1 MASRSLATRA
11 RRTTLRGRL
20 VRTARKVVV
29 PLAEAWVDR
38 AAARAAARAAPRIRG
53 LAAQRGSAS
62 RPIRFLITNA
72 WGIGGTI
79 RTTFNT
85 AGYLSRTR
93 DVEVVSVL
101 RNVAEPGIAP
111 PPGLRIRS
119 LFDGTNRRWTP
130 RTLLAVLLRRRPSRL
145 WHDADGAYRH
155 ASLWTDV
162 LLLRWLGSLAPG
174 TVVIATR
181 PALIILA
188 ARLAP
193 RGVTVIGQE
202 HQRLD
207 HHPARL
213 LHDMAAALE
222 NASLMLTLTETDRRA
237 FAKLLGP
244 GGPPVAAI
252 PNAVPPAVLGPGN
265 PDARTIIA
273 AGRLAHQKGFDI
285 LLRAFADLAP
295 RHPGWTLEIYGR
307 GGKREALEALL
318 HQLGLENWARI
329 NPPTDR
335 LGERMRDA
343 SIYALSSRY
352 EGFPLVL
359 LEAMAAGLAVVAFD
373 CPTGPN
379 EIVTDGRTGLLV
391 PAEDVEAF
399 TSALDRVMTNASLR
413 RRLARTA
420 PRHPA

>member
-1 MASRSLATRA
+1 M
-11 RRTTLRGRL
+11 
-20 VRTARKVVV
+20 
-29 PLAEAWVDR
+29 
-38 AAARAAARAAPRIRG
+38 
-53 LAAQRGSAS
+53 
-62 RPIRFLITNA
+62 
-72 WGIGGTI
+72 
-79 RTTFNT
+79 
-85 AGYLSRTR
+85 
-93 DVEVVSVL
+93 
-101 RNVAEPGIAP
+101 
-111 PPGLRIRS
+111 
-119 LFDGTNRRWTP
+119 
-130 RTLLAVLLRRRPSRL
+130 
-145 WHDADGAYRH
+145 
-155 ASLWTDV
+155 
-162 LLLRWLGSLAPG
+162 
-174 TVVIATR
+174 
-181 PALIILA
+181 
-188 ARLAP
+188 
-193 RGVTVIGQE
+193 
-202 HQRLD
+202 
-207 HHPARL
+207 
-213 LHDMAAALE
+213 
-222 NASLMLTLTETDRRA
+222 
-237 FAKLLGP
+237 
-244 GGPPVAAI
+244 
-252 PNAVPPAVLGPGN
+252 PPAVLGPGN

-318 HQLGLENWARI
+318 HQLGLENRARI

-413 RRLARTA
+413 RRLARAA
-420 PRHPA
+420 PGGVAPYRADVIGRRWDELLGRDGREGVAERHAGERAPSLRPERSGS